1 MATFIGTVI
10 IMILCC
16 LMMGLGLVFTG
27 KPLSGGCGKKA
38 PGAPRCES
46 CPNQDKINRQDGHP
60 AGESG

>member
-16 LMMGLGLVFTG
+16 LMMGLGLGVTG
-27 KPLSGGCGKKA
+27 KPLSGGCGNKV
-38 PGAPRCES
+38 PGAPRCKA
-46 CPNQDKINRQDGHP
+46 CPNRGKKIHQDEHL